1 MHLSSSGVTSLPPA
15 YLDNLIGSVHFSS
28 EVTTTANQTHLK
40 SNLHFLHLL
49 RACELDIPCRE
60 CALLE
65 HTDISGLEWFKN
77 TASQNCVFLRME
89 ISATEA
95 NVTPTLPLGELVQ
108 EINKDH
114 LTQSEGMFSL
124 ALEVRKTGNDL

>member
-15 YLDNLIGSVHFSS
+15 CLDNLIGSVHFSS
-28 EVTTTANQTHLK
+28 EVTTANQTHLK
-40 SNLHFLHLL
+40 SNPHFLHLL
-49 RACELDIPCRE
+49 KACELDIPWGG

-89 ISATEA
+89 IPATEA
-95 NVTPTLPLGELVQ
+95 IVTPALPLGELVQ

-124 ALEVRKTGNDL
+124 ALEVRKAGNDL